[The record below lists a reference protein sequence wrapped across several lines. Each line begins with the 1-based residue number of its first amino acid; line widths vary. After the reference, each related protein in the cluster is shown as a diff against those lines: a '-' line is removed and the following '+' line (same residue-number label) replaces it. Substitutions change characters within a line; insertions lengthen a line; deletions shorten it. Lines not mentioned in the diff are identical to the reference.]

1 MRLLI
6 VEDSNALRET
16 LAGAFRRSGWAAD
29 ACADGEEGL
38 WRARS
43 EEYDAI
49 VLDLMLPKVDGL
61 EVLRRL
67 RTAGVR
73 TPVLLLTARTAV
85 PDRVLGLNSGAD
97 DYLVK
102 PFALDELLARVQ
114 ALARRHHG
122 QADARIEVGGL
133 LIDTAARSVAHGAR
147 PVELAPKEYSLLE
160 YLALRAGRVVARAEI
175 ERHIYDE
182 RVEPMS
188 NVVDKQ
194 LCTLRRKLEDAGV
207 PPLIHTRRG
216 HGYVLTPGEPA

>member
-1 MRLLI
+1 MRILI
-6 VEDSNALRET
+6 VEDSTALRET
-16 LAGAFRRSGWAAD
+16 LATAFRRTGWATD

-38 WRARS
+38 WRAQS
-43 EEYDAI
+43 EEYDVI
-49 VLDLMLPKVDGL
+49 VLDIMLPKIDGL

-67 RTAGVR
+67 RTEGVR

-85 PDRVLGLNSGAD
+85 PDRVHGLNTGAD

-122 QADARIEVGGL
+122 QADVCIEVGGVV
-133 LIDTAARSVAHGAR
+133 INTAARSVLCGDRAID
-147 PVELAPKEYSLLE
+147 LAPKEYALLE
-160 YLALRAGRVVARAEI
+160 YLALHPGQVVTRAEI

-188 NVVDKQ
+188 NVVDKG
-194 LCTLRRKLEDAGV
+194 LCTLRRKLEEAGV

-216 HGYVLTPGEPA
+216 HGYILAAGEYA